1 MFSQHFYSV
10 QDSKLFILAI
20 KYDQILNSTASL
32 ELKAIKSNMWNYI
45 LDTAEN
51 N

>member
-1 MFSQHFYSV
+1 MFYQHFYPV
-10 QDSKLFILAI
+10 QYSMLFILAI
-20 KYDQILNSTASL
+20 KHDQILSSTASL
-32 ELKAIKSNMWNYI
+32 ELKAIKPNMWNYI